1 MDDQL
6 NNVVQVLQLVFQQ
19 NVNFNIILISFV
31 YLYLSD
37 PDLPS
42 THFLT
47 SSNAQRLK
55 HVRRVESAH
64 LSPGS
69 GAKTSTKNLRFLLCF
84 SLSIHFQI

>member
-1 MDDQL
+1 MDEQL

-19 NVNFNIILISFV
+19 NVTMNIIGISFL

-47 SSNAQRLK
+47 PSNAQRLK
-55 HVRRVESAH
+55 HVRRVESTH
-64 LSPGS
+64 LSPSS
-69 GAKTSTKNLRFLLCF
+69 GAKTST
-84 SLSIHFQI
+84 